1 MTTEANRIA
10 VEFNDC
16 YEDAWNAQDVAAV
29 VDLYTNDAI
38 LVGHSIAVGKNGI
51 AQLLRGILAQGWT
64 GIEIEAQH
72 ARQLGDV
79 VVVANTYVATG
90 SGNSAGKRLEAKS
103 SHVLVRQGEV
113 WRTAMHTAA

>member
-1 MTTEANRIA
+1 MSAGADRIA
-10 VEFNDC
+10 VEFNHR
-16 YEDAWNAQDVAAV
+16 YEDAWNAQNVAAV
-29 VDLYTNDAI
+29 VDLYTDDAI

-51 AQLLRGILAQGWT
+51 AQLLRGIFAQGWT

-103 SHVLVRQGEV
+103 SHVLVRQGQD